1 MSTLTRRDK
10 WIPWYFVLFF
20 AVLIVVDGVMVTLAV
35 TTQTG
40 VVTDHPYE
48 KGLAY
53 NKVLKSSGEQDG
65 LGWKGNIVYE
75 NGTLRFDL
83 KDNYGMVLKP
93 ASITAHIS
101 RPTQASMDFTVTL
114 LNGSAPLAFPQPG
127 LWKIHMLANVEG
139 KQYQQAKRMV
149 IP

>member
-10 WIPWYFVLFF
+10 WIPWYFVAFF
-20 AVLIVVDGVMVTLAV
+20 SVLALVDGVMVTLAV
-35 TTQTG
+35 RTQTG

-53 NKVLKSSGEQDG
+53 NRVLDAANAQKS
-65 LGWKGNIVYE
+65 LGWKGAVSYE
-75 NGTLRFDL
+75 GGALRFRLTDKNGAL
-83 KDNYGMVLKP
+83 LKP
-93 ASITAHIS
+93 QAITAQIK

-114 LNGSAPLAFPQPG
+114 VDGSARFRFPQPG
-127 LWKIHMLANVEG
+127 LWDVHIFATIG
-139 KQYQQAKRMV
+139 DIPYQQTQRMV